1 MLLQEQIDIKK
12 AKIRAFRAID
22 QPDMCKKYIVGHTR
36 VLEAVGV
43 KKVTSADHSWASN
56 PATFVVL
63 VESDEEERVLG
74 GARLQAV
81 NGINALP
88 LEDGAGYMDNKLY
101 DYVKSF
107 APDGVGEVCGLWNSA
122 EVAAMGIGSIFLIRS
137 ALAISDQIGLHTMLA
152 LCSEYTT
159 RIAGNYG
166 FLVETSI
173 GNNGTFYYP
182 KEDRLATLVIQ
193 RDARGLANSS
203 TLERERIMDL
213 RKKPVQI
220 AEELARKNKII
231 EMDYN
236 VLIKGADVN
245 EFKINF

>member
-1 MLLQEQIDIKK
+1 MFLQEQIDVNK

-22 QPDMCKKYIVGHTR
+22 QPGLCEKYIEGHTR
-36 VLEAVGV
+36 VLDAVGV
-43 KKVTSADHSWASN
+43 KKVTSADHSWALN

-63 VESDEEERVLG
+63 VESNETEKVLG

-81 NGINALP
+81 NGIYSLP
-88 LEDGAGYMDNKLY
+88 LEDGAGYMDNKIY

-107 APDGVGEVCGLWNSA
+107 APGGVGEVCGLWNSA

-137 ALAISDQIGLHTMLA
+137 ALAISDQIGLTTMLA

-159 RIAGNYG
+159 KIAGNYG

-173 GNNGTFYYP
+173 GKNGTFYYP

-193 RDARGLANSS
+193 RDARGLSNSS
-203 TLERERIMDL
+203 ELELERIMDL
-213 RKKPVQI
+213 RRNPIQI
-220 AEELARKNKII
+220 TKEVARKNKII

-236 VLIKGADVN
+236 VLIDGADVN
-245 EFKINF
+245 EFRLKL